1 MDEEVKISGLPN
13 DTSIDASHYF
23 PLNDPTGPTT
33 KRTTIQTL
41 LDFVNGNISST
52 AIETILAALGTS
64 QNMLINGGTTI
75 WQRNTSASP
84 NDDVYTGCDRWNM
97 LTETNGAWTVAQD
110 TDVPT
115 TGGSKYSIKCSNV
128 TLNNQ
133 MGLVQFLEAKDAAK
147 LFGKNVSLSFM
158 AKTNGT
164 EIANLRIALLS
175 WTSTE
180 DVVTSDVIGTWAQ
193 NGTNPT
199 WATNWTMEN
208 TPVNLP
214 LTSSWTR
221 FTAENIAI
229 DTASTKNIA
238 VVIWVDDGTIAA
250 GDDFYLTQIQ
260 LNIGTKATQFIPRNI
275 GEEHMRCS
283 RYYQNHAGPAYRIYH
298 SNVHRFGAPLP
309 YEMRASPTTTK
320 SLSGSG
326 IQSDNTAGTAKA
338 IQFDTQFTGGGAGVI
353 DATWVTLNFSAE
365 L

>member
-1 MDEEVKISGLPN
+1 MADVKVSGLPN

-33 KRTTIQTL
+33 KRTTLQTL
-41 LDFVNGNISST
+41 LDFINANISST
-52 AIETILAALGTS
+52 AIQSVLAAVETS
-64 QNMLINGGTTI
+64 QNMLINGGMNV
-75 WQRNTSASP
+75 WQRNTTATP
-84 NDDVYTGCDRWNM
+84 NDDVYTGADRWNM
-97 LTETNGAWTVAQD
+97 LTEANAAWTVARD

-115 TGGSKYSIKCSNV
+115 TGGSKYSMKCSNV

-133 MGLVQFLEAKDAAK
+133 MGIVQFLEARDAAK

-158 AKTNGT
+158 AKTVGT

-180 DVVTSDVIGTWAQ
+180 DVLTSDVIATWGQ

-214 LTSSWTR
+214 LTANWTR

-238 VVIWVDDGTIAA
+238 IVIWTDDGTITA
-250 GDDFYLTQIQ
+250 GDDFWLTQVQ
-260 LNIGTKATQFIPRNI
+260 LNIGSKATQFIPRNI
-275 GEEHMRCS
+275 ADEHMRCS
-283 RYYQNHAGPAYRIYH
+283 RYYQDHSGPAYRIYH
-298 SNVHRFGAPLP
+298 SNVHRLGVPLP
-309 YEMRASPTTTK
+309 YEMRTSPTTTHT
-320 SLSGSG
+320 LSGTG
-326 IQSDNTAGTAKA
+326 IQGDSTAGTSKA
-338 IQFDTQFTGGGAGVI
+338 IQFDTQFTAGGVGVI
-353 DATWVTLNFSAE
+353 DATWTALKFDAE